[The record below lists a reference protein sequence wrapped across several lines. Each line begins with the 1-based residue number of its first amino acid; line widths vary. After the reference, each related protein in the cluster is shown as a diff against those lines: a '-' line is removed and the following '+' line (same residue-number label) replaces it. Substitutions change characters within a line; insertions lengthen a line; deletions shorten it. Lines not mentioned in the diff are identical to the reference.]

1 MGVAGVTGDTVEPTG
16 ITAIEIPD
24 ATREPDAYVQ
34 ALVDTLGDREPVGV
48 YGATAGEVDRLCA
61 ELSPAEWNVPLA
73 DGEWTAAQIIGH
85 LVDVDIVYGFRLRL
99 VLTETDPAYPGYDEK
114 LWSQLP
120 KPAPA
125 SLLVAFAGIRA
136 YNTALLRQTTPEQWQ
151 RTGRH
156 GEQGGEPLSLMVA
169 KLAGHDLAHL
179 NQLERTVAV
188 ATQQKGS
195 QG

>member
-1 MGVAGVTGDTVEPTG
+1 MTGDTTG
-16 ITAIEIPD
+16 QAGIAAIEIPD

-34 ALVDTLGDREPVGV
+34 ALVDTLGDREPLGV
-48 YGATAGEVDRLCA
+48 YQATASEVDRLSA
-61 ELSPAEWNVPLA
+61 ELSPEQWDIPLA

-99 VLTETDPAYPGYDEK
+99 VLTESDPAYPGYDEK

-120 KPAPA
+120 KPVPA
-125 SLLVAFAGIRA
+125 SVLAAFAGLRA
-136 YNTALLRQTTPEQWQ
+136 YNTALLRQTTPEQWL

-156 GEQGGEPLSLMVA
+156 GEQGGEPVSRMVA

-179 NQLERTVAV
+179 NQLARTIAV
-188 ATQQKGS
+188 AAQQRGS
-195 QG
+195 LR